1 MASCVRVPNVWILP
15 SVQQVVY
22 QDTDESIPDDDE
34 LHGPHFGDTD
44 SEDALTIEEFDPELD
59 EGEDQD

>member
-1 MASCVRVPNVWILP
+1 MT
-15 SVQQVVY
+15 VY
-22 QDTDESIPDDDE
+22 NDLDQSIPDDDE